1 MAESRVPELRLSPRQ
16 LACLKRVAAGKTTL
30 EIAAE
35 LGISNRTVEQ
45 YIADACTRLG
55 VRTRIEAVVKTV
67 RMGMIADDP
76 PEFSGPGIPGIAAD

>member
-1 MAESRVPELRLSPRQ
+1 MAGSCASEPRLSPRQ
-16 LACLKRVAAGKTTL
+16 LACLKLVAAGKTTV
-30 EIAAE
+30 EIGAK

-67 RMGMIADDP
+67 RLGLISDDP
-76 PEFSGPGIPGIAAD
+76 SGI